1 MAKRFPFLAPIFM
14 TVIVLNLKPK
24 RKDTVS
30 TVKLFQWT
38 FVYIFNRSYFVEDN
52 FAIDEV
58 TLFDGDWNEKKYAV
72 AGDILD
78 GYLYDLFMNMLD
90 ERGINANFADK
101 LSEYCSSYEHSQY
114 INLLEELQ
122 RFVK

>member
-1 MAKRFPFLAPIFM
+1 M
-14 TVIVLNLKPK
+14 
-24 RKDTVS
+24 
-30 TVKLFQWT
+30 
-38 FVYIFNRSYFVEDN
+38 
-52 FAIDEV
+52 
-58 TLFDGDWNEKKYAV
+58 FDGDWNEKKYAV

-78 GYLYDLFMNMLD
+78 GYLYDRFMNMLD

-122 RFVK
+122 KFVK